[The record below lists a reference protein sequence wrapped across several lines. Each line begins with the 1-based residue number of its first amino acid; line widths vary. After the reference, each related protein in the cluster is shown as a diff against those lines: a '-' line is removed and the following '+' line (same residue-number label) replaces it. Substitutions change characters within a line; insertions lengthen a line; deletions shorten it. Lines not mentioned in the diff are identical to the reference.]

1 MLDAMTIRPLLR
13 AALALFLV
21 LAARPALADEAPSF
35 DCARAATKIERTI
48 CADPSLAADDA
59 LMARLY
65 AAAKVSAFGSGAS
78 NIGQSQRAW
87 LKERQGCERPVAS
100 VWPSV
105 AACLRDSY
113 ASRLQELAVTALFN
127 QPDLALVTLRRVDA
141 EAAPLYEAIWRYASA
156 QPGAEPR
163 GQIAPLLAP
172 FFVAERPG
180 ASMLAGYDLP
190 DAKAALVSDAD
201 FARFLK
207 IASVHVESAPTPHQL
222 PCAAIVRRPALLDA
236 MGPEFGATMDN
247 FIMFPDC
254 AETLPPMPALAA
266 LDRAIF
272 AGWPDCE
279 GSMRFLFYRSH
290 ARDVTAARLGFE
302 PEQAVPGKPP
312 VLTGVTRAMIA
323 AAETELAGVYRAYR
337 GLDEASAASRARAN
351 VRAVLQS
358 GQQCDI
364 GEDG

>member
-1 MLDAMTIRPLLR
+1 MHADMTIRPILR
-13 AALALFLV
+13 AALTLFLV
-21 LAARPALADEAPSF
+21 LAARPALAGEGPSF
-35 DCARAATKIERTI
+35 DCARAATAIERTI

-65 AAAKVSAFGSGAS
+65 AAAKVSAFGSAPS
-78 NIGQSQRAW
+78 NIAQSQRAW
-87 LKERQGCERPVAS
+87 LKERKGCERPVAS
-100 VWPSV
+100 VWPNV

-113 ASRLQELAVTALFN
+113 AARLQELAVAALFN
-127 QPDLALVTLRRVDA
+127 QPELALATLRRVDA

-156 QPGAEPR
+156 PPGQEPH

-172 FFVAERPG
+172 FFAPDRPG

-190 DAKAALVSDAD
+190 GAEAALASDAD

-207 IASVHVESAPTPHQL
+207 IVSVNVESSPTPHQL

-247 FIMFPDC
+247 FIIFPDC

-266 LDRAIF
+266 LDRAIL

-279 GSMRFLFYRSH
+279 GSIRFLFYRSH
-290 ARDVTAARLGFE
+290 ARDVTVARLGLE
-302 PEQAVPGKPP
+302 TDDVAAGKLPAR
-312 VLTGVTRAMIA
+312 TGVTKAMIA
-323 AAETELAGVYRAYR
+323 AAEAELAGIYRSYR
-337 GLDEASAASRARAN
+337 GLDEPSAALRARAN

-358 GQQCDI
+358 GQECDI